1 MIAIIIA
8 TEAMVEKWVILPI
21 IVMVVI
27 AEKWVIL
34 PIIVM
39 VVILGKWVILYII
52 ATALL
57 LDCAK
62 IMQIKNIYKGTILVL
77 LFLFA
82 GCASKV
88 EILPKISENKV
99 QNYEIHASFD
109 NNKTYMRKYLPA
121 NVIVQNDAPLFVDYH
136 FIDNVM
142 NGDTKADVLHLYN
155 PLTIIGFPVGSNS
168 LQIGANLRF
177 FNNSDEIKFS
187 AVCVA
192 KQARNLFSN
201 ANTTELRKKCIPQLQ
216 KNLQMQIN
224 QKFKQGEFNVFK

>member
-1 MIAIIIA
+1 
-8 TEAMVEKWVILPI
+8 
-21 IVMVVI
+21 
-27 AEKWVIL
+27 
-34 PIIVM
+34 
-39 VVILGKWVILYII
+39 
-52 ATALL
+52 
-57 LDCAK
+57 
-62 IMQIKNIYKGTILVL
+62 
-77 LFLFA
+77 
-82 GCASKV
+82 
-88 EILPKISENKV
+88 
-99 QNYEIHASFD
+99 
-109 NNKTYMRKYLPA
+109 MRKYLPA

-201 ANTTELRKKCIPQLQ
+201 ANTTELRKKMHTTIAKKFTNANKSKIQTRRIQCI
-216 KNLQMQIN
+216 
-224 QKFKQGEFNVFK
+224 